1 MTKAKVTVY
10 RLALGCLPQPKR
22 ECSFAG
28 NVPDSLRS
36 ELPKALRRQHAV
48 GAAVA
53 LFDLNGMT
61 GLCTYGDAAPGMP
74 ITAETVF
81 RTASISKHLTAMAAW
96 RLQEAGHI
104 DLDTDVSPYLPCP
117 LRHPNKPDLPITL
130 RMLLSHT
137 AGIKDGPAYI
147 AACTDNRP
155 LSQLLK
161 EDVYTDAPGSFTYSN
176 FGAGIAACVLEGML
190 GKSFEEIMQQALF
203 SPLGVHASF
212 YAQNITSEIA
222 NAYRVL
228 PPHKAPALDAAAR
241 HSQPLPP
248 PGPDP
253 EHRYLLSQG
262 NLYIS
267 APALARIGGELMRA
281 RYAPMRRQSA
291 SFGARDVHLSMGL
304 STFIV
309 RGIVPQTLYGH
320 QGLAYGA
327 VHGLFY
333 DPDAGRGVA
342 LLTSGCS
349 EAREGVMADINIDMI
364 RLVLDGKNT

>member
-1 MTKAKVTVY
+1 MTKTKANAY
-10 RLALGCLPQPKR
+10 RFLLGCIPQPKR
-22 ECSFAG
+22 ACSFIG
-28 NVPDSLRS
+28 NIPDTLRIN
-36 ELPKALRRQHAV
+36 LPKALRKQHAV

-53 LFDLNGMT
+53 LFDTNGMT
-61 GLCTYGDAAPGMP
+61 GLCLYGSAAPGRP
-74 ITAETVF
+74 VTAETFF

-104 DLDTDVSPYLPCP
+104 DLDADVSPYLPCP

-137 AGIKDGPAYI
+137 AGIKDGSAYI

-155 LSQLLK
+155 LSQLLTQ
-161 EDVYTDAPGSFTYSN
+161 DVYTNAPGRFTYSN
-176 FGAGIAACVLEGML
+176 LGAGIAACVMEGML

-203 SPLGVHASF
+203 APMRINASF
-212 YAQNITSEIA
+212 YAQNIASEIA
-222 NAYRVL
+222 NAYRIL
-228 PPHKAPALDAAAR
+228 PPHKAPALNAAAR
-241 HSQPLPP
+241 HNLPLPS
-248 PGPDP
+248 PGPDS
-253 EHRYLLSQG
+253 EHHYLLSQG

-267 APALARIGGELMRA
+267 ASGLARIGSELMRS
-281 RYAPMRRQSA
+281 RYAPMRHQVV
-291 SFGARDVHLSMGL
+291 SFGARDAHLSMGL

-309 RGIVPQTLYGH
+309 RGITPQTLYGH

-333 DPDAGRGVA
+333 DPDAGRGVV

-349 EAREGVMADINIDMI
+349 EARDGVMADINIDMI
-364 RLVLDGKNT
+364 RLVLHGKDT